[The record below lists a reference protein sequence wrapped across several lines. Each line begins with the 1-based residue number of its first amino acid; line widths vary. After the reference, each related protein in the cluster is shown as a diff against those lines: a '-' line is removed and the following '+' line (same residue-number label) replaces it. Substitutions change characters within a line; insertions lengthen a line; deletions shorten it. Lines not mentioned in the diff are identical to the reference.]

1 MGLVKKRF
9 MEFEEVVFMYERLQR
24 ILTSERF
31 IQYNARELVNEMASA
46 LRILRRMDSLS
57 IYASKIIALCEESNF
72 YQLVK
77 KLESITESEEEITY
91 SKVSPSE
98 IEIILNNLR
107 DNIRQT
113 ISIVK
118 QFLIR
123 EQNTKAHLYNS
134 EDYYKQQLENIQ
146 LEKKRL
152 EMMLQE
158 KEHIQGRSKE
168 EHKKLITEKE
178 ELLKRTNEKLEI
190 VQQQLEEKK
199 KQENAINEWNEK
211 ISNTFTELK
220 KYLNPIEDEHMR
232 LKIMYYVYAGLTA
245 AVIVLIGII
254 EYFVCCKLN
263 ENIEFPKIKDYIVII
278 LPIPVCGA
286 LLWAFISQ
294 LNRAQRQLVILAKHI
309 HEIKYTEGLLLAS
322 NSLSDDMKMSV
333 KRVNIAI
340 DKLLENHLVNDH
352 KNICSYDED
361 SLLKEEKKDMVP
373 IDLIL
378 KLLKEIKCT
387 SKL

>member
-1 MGLVKKRF
+1 MKNKL
-9 MEFEEVVFMYERLQR
+9 MEFEEVVFMYDRLQR

-31 IQYNARELVNEMASA
+31 IQYNVHELVNEIASVQKM
-46 LRILRRMDSLS
+46 LVHMDPLS
-57 IYASKIIALCEESNF
+57 IYANKIIALCEESNF
-72 YQLVK
+72 YQLVQ
-77 KLESITESEEEITY
+77 KLESITESLEEIKY
-91 SKVSPSE
+91 LKESPSE
-98 IEIILNNLR
+98 IEVILNNLR

-113 ISIVK
+113 RSIVRH
-118 QFLIR
+118 FLIR

-134 EDYYKQQLENIQ
+134 EAYYNQQLKDIQ
-146 LEKKRL
+146 LEKDRL
-152 EMMLQE
+152 EMMLKE
-158 KEHIQGRSKE
+158 KEHIQGKSKE
-168 EHKKLITEKE
+168 EHKKLIAEKE

-211 ISNTFTELK
+211 ISNTFIELK
-220 KYLNPIEDEHMR
+220 KYLIPIEDEHKR
-232 LKIMYYVYAGLTA
+232 LKLMYYVYACLTA
-245 AVIVLIGII
+245 AVIVLIVII
-254 EYFVCCKLN
+254 EFLVCCKLN
-263 ENIEFPKIKDYIVII
+263 ENVEFPKIKDYIVII

-333 KRVNIAI
+333 KRVNTAI

>member
-1 MGLVKKRF
+1 
-9 MEFEEVVFMYERLQR
+9 MEFEEVVFMYDRLQR

-31 IQYNARELVNEMASA
+31 IQYNVHELVNEIASVQKM
-46 LRILRRMDSLS
+46 LVHMDPLS
-57 IYASKIIALCEESNF
+57 IYANKIIALCEESNF
-72 YQLVK
+72 YQLVQ
-77 KLESITESEEEITY
+77 KLESITESLEEIKY
-91 SKVSPSE
+91 LKESPSE
-98 IEIILNNLR
+98 IEVILNNLR

-113 ISIVK
+113 RSIVRH
-118 QFLIR
+118 FLIR

-134 EDYYKQQLENIQ
+134 EAYYNQQLKDIQ
-146 LEKKRL
+146 LEKDRL
-152 EMMLQE
+152 EMMLKE
-158 KEHIQGRSKE
+158 KEHIQGKSKE
-168 EHKKLITEKE
+168 EHKKLIAEKE

-211 ISNTFTELK
+211 ISNTFIELK
-220 KYLNPIEDEHMR
+220 KYLIPIEDEHKR
-232 LKIMYYVYAGLTA
+232 LKLMYYVYACLTA
-245 AVIVLIGII
+245 AVIVLIVII
-254 EYFVCCKLN
+254 EFLVCCKLN
-263 ENIEFPKIKDYIVII
+263 ENVEFPKIKDYIVII

-333 KRVNIAI
+333 KRVNTAI

>member
-1 MGLVKKRF
+1 
-9 MEFEEVVFMYERLQR
+9 MEFEEVVFMYDRLQR

-31 IQYNARELVNEMASA
+31 IQYNVHELVNEIASVQKM
-46 LRILRRMDSLS
+46 LVHMDPLS
-57 IYASKIIALCEESNF
+57 IYANKIIALCEESNF
-72 YQLVK
+72 YQLVQ
-77 KLESITESEEEITY
+77 KLESITESLEEIKY
-91 SKVSPSE
+91 LKESPSE
-98 IEIILNNLR
+98 IEVILNNLR

-113 ISIVK
+113 RSIVRH
-118 QFLIR
+118 FLIR

-134 EDYYKQQLENIQ
+134 EAYYNQQLKDIQ
-146 LEKKRL
+146 LEKDRL
-152 EMMLQE
+152 EMMLKE
-158 KEHIQGRSKE
+158 KEHIKGKSKE
-168 EHKKLITEKE
+168 EHKKLIAEKE

-211 ISNTFTELK
+211 ISNTFIELK
-220 KYLNPIEDEHMR
+220 KYLIPIEDEHKR
-232 LKIMYYVYAGLTA
+232 LKLMYYVYACLTA
-245 AVIVLIGII
+245 AVIVLIVII
-254 EYFVCCKLN
+254 EFLVCCKLN
-263 ENIEFPKIKDYIVII
+263 ENVEFPKIKDYIVII

-333 KRVNIAI
+333 KRVNTAI